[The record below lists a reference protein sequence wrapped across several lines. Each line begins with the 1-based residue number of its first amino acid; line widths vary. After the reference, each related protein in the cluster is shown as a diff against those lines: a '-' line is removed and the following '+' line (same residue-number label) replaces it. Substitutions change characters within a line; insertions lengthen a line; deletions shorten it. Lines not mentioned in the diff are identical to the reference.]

1 MYTES
6 YILSTLEALI
16 FGKLLAIYRD
26 FDGLKE
32 RGYLNYQTAF
42 RTYKDLINLTKKIIE
57 EIKNGKYE

>member
-57 EIKNGKYE
+57 EIRKEKVW